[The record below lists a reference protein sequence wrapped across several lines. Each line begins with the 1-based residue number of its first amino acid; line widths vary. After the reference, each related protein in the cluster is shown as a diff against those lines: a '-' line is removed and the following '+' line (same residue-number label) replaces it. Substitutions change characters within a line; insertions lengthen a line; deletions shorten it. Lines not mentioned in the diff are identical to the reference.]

1 MLLLSVNMLICSEH
15 SSLTPNSISSQENE
29 EDANFRIFFLRWGGG
44 SGKGARTVPGDGDNF
59 RLFSG
64 LSGSSAIKSN
74 NNNNSNNAPQMR
86 SLYTPE
92 FTGATDNVDLRAPS
106 QLAVKLRR
114 SRVHVRQMEGSM
126 RPRYWR

>member
-1 MLLLSVNMLICSEH
+1 M
-15 SSLTPNSISSQENE
+15 
-29 EDANFRIFFLRWGGG
+29 
-44 SGKGARTVPGDGDNF
+44 PGDGDNF
-59 RLFSG
+59 SISSG

-74 NNNNSNNAPQMR
+74 NNNNSNSAAQMR
-86 SLYTPE
+86 SPCTPE
-92 FTGATDNVDLRAPS
+92 FTGAADNVDLRAPS